1 MPDEP
6 PREIE
11 VEVEVL
17 PPGAM
22 PKVRPATPPP
32 SRDAGYAAGT
42 TERRF
47 TGRPQVDQNDQAGR
61 SEFEDPF
68 FALLARLMDTAFV
81 IPGTNIRFGLDPII
95 GLLPG
100 IGDGATA
107 LTSLMLFL
115 RAAKHGIPKIVLA
128 RMALNIVL
136 NTTLGAIP
144 VAGDTFSF
152 FFKSNER
159 NYELLRTHAN
169 TPGSSTK
176 SDWSFVVALLGGL
189 ALVLVLT
196 VVGYATVL
204 VAIVKMIRGN

>member
-22 PKVRPATPPP
+22 PRVRSTPPP
-32 SRDAGYAAGT
+32 SRDTGFGESESRYA
-42 TERRF
+42 RREPEIDAAK
-47 TGRPQVDQNDQAGR
+47 PQ
-61 SEFEDPF
+61 FEDPF
-68 FALLARLMDTAFV
+68 FALLARLMDSAFA

-115 RAAKHGIPKIVLA
+115 KAAKYGIPKIVLA

-136 NTTLGAIP
+136 NTTVGAIP
-144 VAGDTFSF
+144 LVGDTFSF

-159 NYELLRTHAN
+159 NYDLLRTHAN
-169 TPGSSTK
+169 TPGSSTRA
-176 SDWSFVVALLGGL
+176 DWTFVMALLGGL
-189 ALVLVLT
+189 VLILVLT
-196 VVGYATVL
+196 VIGYATVL
-204 VAIVKMIRGN
+204 VAIVKMFSGGN